1 MLVAA
6 GNLRCNMI
14 FHPSVCLTMLRQHR
28 TKEGESH
35 VRMVELPVEVPTVM
49 GGSITITHQID
60 SDSPLAD
67 AIVNGVV
74 SPDVVEEYAFS
85 VTIVAN
91 DDIYNAEVNA
101 MKRYTMK
108 DFAFDKR
115 FADVMVL
122 DGESK
127 SGEPPRFKVDFE
139 RFHEIRDMPTA
150 AEREALTP
158 SRASPGAKVDVNM
171 CL

>member
-1 MLVAA
+1 M
-6 GNLRCNMI
+6 
-14 FHPSVCLTMLRQHR
+14 FHS
-28 TKEGESH
+28 
-35 VRMVELPVEVPTVM
+35 
-49 GGSITITHQID
+49 
-60 SDSPLAD
+60 
-67 AIVNGVV
+67 IVNGSV
-74 SPDVVEEYAFS
+74 SPDVIEEYAFS

-101 MKRYTMK
+101 IKRYTMK

-122 DGESK
+122 DGEVIP
-127 SGEPPRFKVDFE
+127 GEPPRFKVDFE
-139 RFHEIRDMPTA
+139 QFHEVKNLPTVA
-150 AEREALTP
+150 GREALAT